1 MKYNINGKDEKT
13 LTILMAALGH
23 HTQGFPDTDIFNQLS
38 SIFNHLFGSRPLMGS
53 K

>member
-23 HTQGFPDTDIFNQLS
+23 HTKGFQIPIF
-38 SIFNHLFGSRPLMGS
+38 SINFQAFSIIFSAVVP
-53 K
+53 